1 MKRIYIKSF
10 VKEYEKKIHTRIS
23 SKHCSVM
30 DSMESL
36 MLWMDDEQKEFR
48 NSAAKSCPRISPLQ
62 KDLVGWSNNQDE
74 KKTCVTRG
82 VWGYSGLLH
91 GALYG
96 TQEFYS
102 YLDPTVLLP
111 TSLLQSAFWK
121 TGSAESIALP
131 KITPPSASA
140 VLMQR
145 LVCVGRRIS
154 TLLASTQDTSE
165 RPAHLQH
172 NN

>member
-1 MKRIYIKSF
+1 MSRKNSETQQPKA
-10 VKEYEKKIHTRIS
+10 VQ
-23 SKHCSVM
+23 
-30 DSMESL
+30 ESL
-36 MLWMDDEQKEFR
+36 HFKKTWWDDPTTRMK
-48 NSAAKSCPRISPLQ
+48 
-62 KDLVGWSNNQDE
+62 

-91 GALYG
+91 GALSG